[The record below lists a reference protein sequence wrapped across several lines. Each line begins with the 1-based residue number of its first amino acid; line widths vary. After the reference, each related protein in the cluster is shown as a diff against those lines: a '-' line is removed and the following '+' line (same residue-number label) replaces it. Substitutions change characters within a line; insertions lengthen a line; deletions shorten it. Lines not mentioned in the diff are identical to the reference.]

1 MVASFAGEKKAVA
14 DYDNS
19 LKDAYTSSVNE
30 GLAAGLGLGSM
41 LSIIYFSYALAVWYG
56 AKMILER
63 GYTGGTVVNVIMA
76 ALTGSATIRN
86 ASVCL
91 SAFAAGRA
99 AASKM
104 F

>member
-1 MVASFAGEKKAVA
+1 MKLKRKSDACEVDKEVMVASFAREKKAVA

-41 LSIIYFSYALAVWYG
+41 LSIIYFSYALAVC
-56 AKMILER
+56 
-63 GYTGGTVVNVIMA
+63 
-76 ALTGSATIRN
+76 TIRN